1 MSRLRQRL
9 LFSTIVL
16 LPLLL
21 IAAGWITLLY
31 LQQGGSAPFQVPQGF
46 ARVVPD
52 DAALIE
58 HGRALAR
65 IGNCAGCHTAHG
77 GKVYAG
83 GRAFATPYG
92 TIYSSNLTSDPQH
105 GIGAWSLQEFRHA
118 MRHGV
123 SRNGVQSPVF
133 PYANFARLPDA
144 DVDALFAY
152 LATVP
157 AVAVTP
163 PADNL
168 EFPAN
173 LPGAMAAWR
182 LLYYR
187 PDPPRMAAPANA
199 RGAAL
204 VEGIGHCAVCHGT
217 RGLFSSLAEGP
228 RLDGGR
234 VLGWYAPALNAQSL
248 QSYAPGAVAAYLRGA
263 AVDGHAAYGKMAD
276 VVAQNLQHLDAADAD
291 AVEAYLRALPAP
303 PPSRREP
310 TNWELPSEQRARG
323 DRLYDENCADCHG
336 KDGRGKDGNYP
347 SLVTS
352 SAITGP
358 DPINAIKLTLFGA
371 VGPATPQNPRPYT
384 MPPFAQKL
392 SSADVAALVSTL
404 RARWGANPRPVSPG
418 DVDAWGGIDER

>member
-182 LLYYR
+182 LLYYQPIRRAWPHR
-187 PDPPRMAAPANA
+187 PMR
-199 RGAAL
+199 
-204 VEGIGHCAVCHGT
+204 AV
-217 RGLFSSLAEGP
+217 
-228 RLDGGR
+228 
-234 VLGWYAPALNAQSL
+234 
-248 QSYAPGAVAAYLRGA
+248 
-263 AVDGHAAYGKMAD
+263 
-276 VVAQNLQHLDAADAD
+276 
-291 AVEAYLRALPAP
+291 
-303 PPSRREP
+303 RRS
-310 TNWELPSEQRARG
+310 WKA
-323 DRLYDENCADCHG
+323 
-336 KDGRGKDGNYP
+336 
-347 SLVTS
+347 
-352 SAITGP
+352 
-358 DPINAIKLTLFGA
+358 
-371 VGPATPQNPRPYT
+371 
-384 MPPFAQKL
+384 
-392 SSADVAALVSTL
+392 
-404 RARWGANPRPVSPG
+404 
-418 DVDAWGGIDER
+418 